1 MKKKDLQFAII
12 DNMRLPLVLMVIFI
26 HAFSSV
32 HCVPEDGF
40 DYFLFKYFE
49 STFSLVVSHIAVPVF
64 FLFSGYLFFNN
75 VERLDIFTYKRKL
88 KSRFSSL
95 FVPYLVWNLLFAL
108 FLFSKLLVKAYIG
121 GDALPSII
129 SFFNEQGGFHIFWDC
144 NIWNLDRVNWVGYTI
159 PASAP
164 ILIPLWFLRDLIII
178 SLITPFIFYSIKKLR
193 LLYFMVLLAGYLLNL
208 WPYIPGI
215 EGDAL
220 LFYSIGANV
229 AIENDTLQDYF
240 SRYRV
245 SSYILFFVLLI
256 PMVVLKGH
264 TTYLGNI
271 IYPFFITIGVFAAL
285 NLFTE
290 LTTRRG
296 GHFSY
301 CKYSKA
307 TFFIYT
313 VHTILILDIS
323 IIVVNRIIPLSNGC
337 FSILK
342 YTLIPLLTLIISLGM
357 FITLNKVMKPILAV
371 LTGNRN

>member
-12 DNMRLPLVLMVIFI
+12 ENMRLPLVLMVIFI

-32 HCVPEDGF
+32 HCVPEEGL
-40 DYFLFKYFE
+40 DYYLFKYFE
-49 STFSLVVSHIAVPVF
+49 STLSLVVSHIAVPIF
-64 FLFSGYLFFNN
+64 FLFSGFLFFINI
-75 VERLDIFTYKRKL
+75 ERLDISTYKRKI
-88 KSRFSSL
+88 KSRLFSII
-95 FVPYLVWNLLFAL
+95 VPYLVWNLLYAI
-108 FLFSKLLVKAYIG
+108 FLFSKLFVKAYLG
-121 GDALPSII
+121 GDELPSII
-129 SFFNEQGGFHIFWDC
+129 SFFNEQGGFHMFWDC

-164 ILIPLWFLRDLIII
+164 VLIPLWFLRDLIII
-178 SLITPFIFYSIKKLR
+178 SFITPVIFFCIKKIR
-193 LLYFMVLLAGYLLNL
+193 VLYFMVLLVGYLLNL
-208 WPYIPGI
+208 WPYIPGL

-220 LFYSIGANV
+220 LFYSIGACV
-229 AIENDTLQDYF
+229 AIENDSLQVYF
-240 SRYRV
+240 SRYKL
-245 SSYILFFVLLI
+245 SSYILFFTLLI
-256 PMVVLKGH
+256 PMVILMGH
-264 TTYLGNI
+264 TTYWGNI
-271 IYPFFITIGVFAAL
+271 IYPFFITIGVYAAL

-307 TFFIYT
+307 TFFIYA

-342 YTLIPLLTLIISLGM
+342 YTLIPLLTLIISLGL
-357 FITLNKVMKPILAV
+357 FITLNKIMKPILAV